1 MPRPP
6 RHPLF
11 WLVSFLLWMLTLWV
25 LSSRTGDE
33 TQLPQFPLSD
43 KVAHFGF
50 FLGGAGLLCAFL
62 YCLSA
67 PRLRWKLLF
76 LIVMIV
82 MGTIGWLDELH
93 QSYTPGRFGNDPYDW
108 LADVTGALT
117 GCLIFRR
124 MHMLL
129 HPRENKK
136 V

>member
-33 TQLPQFPLSD
+33 TQLPPIPMAD

-50 FLGGAGLLCAFL
+50 FLGGSGLLCAFL
-62 YCLSA
+62 YCLGPLRS
-67 PRLRWKLLF
+67 RWKLLF
-76 LIVMIV
+76 LVVMVV
-82 MGTIGWLDELH
+82 MGSIGWLDEIH
-93 QSYTPGRFGNDPYDW
+93 QSYTPGRFGKDPYDW
-108 LADVTGALT
+108 LADVTGGLA

-124 MHMLL
+124 MHTLL
-129 HPRENKK
+129 HPRENKNG
-136 V
+136 

>member
-25 LSSRTGDE
+25 LSSRAGDE
-33 TQLPQFPLSD
+33 TQLPPIPMAD

-62 YCLSA
+62 YCLECL
-67 PRLRWKLLF
+67 RDRWKLIF
-76 LIVMIV
+76 LLVMIV
-82 MGTIGWLDELH
+82 MGVIGWLDELH

-108 LADVTGALT
+108 LADVSGALA

-124 MHMLL
+124 MHTLL
-129 HPRENKK
+129 HPRENKNG
-136 V
+136 